1 MRSRCAAGPF
11 IVPKAAYRHCYENS
25 LQRPLLRLSGGGRNP
40 GERGPVPPFS
50 SLVVPVATGIGDC
63 YENRSMSQATELP
76 RTEVRGLRT
85 RQTGGFS
92 PTRDIH
98 ARGEAYL
105 SCAPNQIPP
114 PFSLGG
120 PLCGLSPRD
129 NAMVFPLR
137 RAPPIVPLRIPWCFP
152 REYRWGLAHVL
163 PRAGRL

>member
-1 MRSRCAAGPF
+1 MRPRCAAGPF

-92 PTRDIH
+92 PRDIH
-98 ARGEAYL
+98 ARRGVSLATGRRL
-105 SCAPNQIPP
+105 
-114 PFSLGG
+114 FSST
-120 PLCGLSPRD
+120 LCGLRK
-129 NAMVFPLR
+129 AMVFPAQAGIQVGLGACSTPGR
-137 RAPPIVPLRIPWCFP
+137 PTLKRPWLCRATSCISESWRGCAP
-152 REYRWGLAHVL
+152 
-163 PRAGRL
+163 

>member
-1 MRSRCAAGPF
+1 MRPRCAAGPF

-76 RTEVRGLRT
+76 RTEVRGLQT

-92 PTRDIH
+92 PRDIY
-98 ARGEAYL
+98 ARGEAYRL
-105 SCAPNQIPP
+105 PQDASI
-114 PFSLGG
+114 FI
-120 PLCGLSPRD
+120 PLCGLRK
-129 NAMVFPLR
+129 ATVFPAQAGIQVGLGACSTPGR
-137 RAPPIVPLRIPWCFP
+137 PTLKRPWLCSATSCISESWRGCAP
-152 REYRWGLAHVL
+152 
-163 PRAGRL
+163 